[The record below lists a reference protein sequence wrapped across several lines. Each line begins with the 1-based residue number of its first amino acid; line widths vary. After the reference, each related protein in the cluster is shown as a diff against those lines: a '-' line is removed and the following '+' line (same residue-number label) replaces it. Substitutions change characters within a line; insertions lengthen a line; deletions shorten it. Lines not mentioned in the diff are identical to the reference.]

1 VTLDLS
7 WRNKYQREQDKVY
20 RALRE
25 EMANA
30 ETVQAVEEILAAA
43 RINRATRRIGPRHVE
58 ELMDFSVV
66 RVKAIRKVSR

>member
-1 VTLDLS
+1 MTLDLS

-43 RINRATRRIGPRHVE
+43 RLNRATRRIGPRHVE
-58 ELMDFSVV
+58 ELQDYSVV
-66 RVKAIRKVSR
+66 RVREVRKRL